1 MTLDISHS
9 NLNYD
14 LSGDKGIRTPDLF
27 HAMEARYQL
36 RHIPF
41 ITRLK
46 REGNS
51 SARDLAHQHQILRQI
66 LAPRLNRRYVR
77 LDAIP

>member
-1 MTLDISHS
+1 
-9 NLNYD
+9 
-14 LSGDKGIRTPDLF
+14 
-27 HAMEARYQL
+27 MEARYQL

-66 LAPRLNRRYVR
+66 LAPK
-77 LDAIP
+77 